1 MFDIRSLAKFGV
13 AKKFS
18 TDEVFF
24 NEGDPGHE
32 LFILL
37 KGRVGVYLNSIDGSQ
52 FKVAELGSGD
62 FFGEMSLLEFMPR
75 SATIMAL
82 EECIVIAVDQ
92 NSFIELISNQ
102 PELIYRIMKGMS
114 SRIRQHNEELAGG
127 KAGDEEEAEIEG
139 EIRGEIKTN
148 KTPTSVAQASII
160 PDKAKKH
167 YNSTAS
173 KGDEVYIFDKDTVCP
188 VCEKSFA
195 VKMVRSSK
203 LRLKNM
209 EPDLRQVFNDFEPLW
224 YMIYVCP
231 NCYYAN
237 FNYEFKQVNDEIR
250 KMVKKES
257 DTLKKDFNIS
267 FSNPRKLDEVL
278 NSFYLALQILYLA
291 RKPDLSK
298 IAKIWLRLSWLYGD
312 VDDKDMYHLATEK
325 AVECFKETYY
335 NGMRNTSEDQEQR
348 LALLLG
354 ELSLRLDLLEDAA
367 TFFRRAIMRKGGS
380 AQINRQAEDRIQ
392 ELRARIAAQEAQEGG
407 PAASPQ

>member
-18 TDEVFF
+18 TDEIFF

-62 FFGEMSLLEFMPR
+62 FFGEMSLLEYMPR

-102 PELIYRIMKGMS
+102 PDLIYRIMKGMS
-114 SRIRQHNEELAGG
+114 SRIRQQNEELAGG
-127 KAGDEEEAEIEG
+127 KQGDEEEVESE
-139 EIRGEIKTN
+139 
-148 KTPTSVAQASII
+148 VAASSPVAVSKAAII
-160 PDKAKKH
+160 PDIAKKH
-167 YNSTAS
+167 YNLTAS
-173 KGDEVYIFDKDTVCP
+173 KGDEAFTFDKDIVCP
-188 VCEKSFA
+188 VCEKSFS

-231 NCYYAN
+231 SCYYAN
-237 FNYEFKQVNDEIR
+237 FNFEFKQVNEEIR

-257 DTLKKDFNIS
+257 ETLKQDFNIS
-267 FSNPRKLDEVL
+267 FSNPRKFDEVL

-291 RKPDLSK
+291 KKPDLSK

-312 VDDKDMYHLATEK
+312 AGDQDIYRLATEK
-325 AVECFKETYY
+325 AMECFKETYY

-354 ELSLRLDLLEDAA
+354 ELSLRLDLLEEAA

-392 ELRARIAAQEAQEGG
+392 ELRARLAAQETTQEGG
-407 PAASPQ
+407 QEVPVK